1 MTTWGKIERS
11 FMPAVSSRRS
21 TAHPRSSTA
30 NISRRRRRHHS
41 QRSGIWWLPLAI
53 RTSLWLG
60 VIALI
65 GVVVTLLMNGGFDD
79 PNPQSKTIQL
89 TDQDI
94 DPETTNQGKTFLHQN
109 QVDQRLAFYLWAE
122 AQQRLPADTLTEVRN
137 ALTHGAVT
145 LAIGPLVKQM
155 SDDLDQGRV
164 AAYTLWFEPDDQ
176 HATGDV
182 RLLLNGT
189 QLGDFPVGSDRYA
202 ITFYARTGS
211 VLHLQ
216 IAAAPDS
223 RSPVVFRA
231 ATATSEAVTRKL
243 AAGKTDSW
251 DMLVQQTYEVHNP

>member
-1 MTTWGKIERS
+1 MTTWGKIGCS
-11 FMPAVSSRRS
+11 FMSAVSPRRS

-60 VIALI
+60 VIALV

-89 TDQDI
+89 TDQDL

-109 QVDQRLAFYLWAE
+109 QVDQRF
-122 AQQRLPADTLTEVRN
+122 LTEVRN

-176 HATGDV
+176 HATGAV

-251 DMLVQQTYEVHNP
+251 DMLVQQTYEAHNP

>member
-1 MTTWGKIERS
+1 MTTWGKIGCS
-11 FMPAVSSRRS
+11 FMSAVSPRRS

-79 PNPQSKTIQL
+79 PNQQRKTIQL
-89 TDQDI
+89 TDQDLE
-94 DPETTNQGKTFLHQN
+94 PETINQEKSVLHQN

-176 HATGDV
+176 HATGAV

-211 VLHLQ
+211 VLNLQ

-231 ATATSEAVTRKL
+231 ATATSEAVSPELSTRQTL
-243 AAGKTDSW
+243 AS
-251 DMLVQQTYEVHNP
+251 N